1 MDMIIYVIGI
11 ANVIL
16 QFLTRNTLFA
26 YFGFVCLFIYA
37 LSLFVKQKKITL
49 IVGIISFLCITAYAL
64 NSHSVFGN
72 LINDYI
78 AVAVESVLALAVFIV
93 YMVQSKEPPSIEGG
107 SAFRGQ
113 VGYEVHP
120 KLFPSVRQIEWLH
133 TLINLFCL

>member
-1 MDMIIYVIGI
+1 MIIYVIGI

-16 QFLTRNTLFA
+16 QFLTRNTMFA

-49 IVGIISFLCITAYAL
+49 ICGVVSLLCITVYAL
-64 NSHSVFGN
+64 YNHYLFGY
-72 LINDYI
+72 LIGDYM
-78 AVAVESVLALAVFIV
+78 AVAVESVLTLTVFIV

-120 KLFPSVRQIEWLH
+120 IFFPYVPQIEWLH
-133 TLINLFCL
+133 TLKGLIC

>member
-1 MDMIIYVIGI
+1 MIIYVIGI

-26 YFGFVCLFIYA
+26 YFGFVCLFVYA

-49 IVGIISFLCITAYAL
+49 ICGVVSLLCVTAYAL
-64 NSHSVFGN
+64 YNHYLFGY
-72 LINDYI
+72 LIGDYI
-78 AVAVESVLALAVFIV
+78 AVAVESVLSLAVFIV

-120 KLFPSVRQIEWLH
+120 IFFPYVPQIEWLH
-133 TLINLFCL
+133 TLKGLIC

>member
-1 MDMIIYVIGI
+1 MIIYVIGI

-49 IVGIISFLCITAYAL
+49 ICGVVSLLCITAYAL
-64 NSHSVFGN
+64 YNHYLFGY
-72 LINDYI
+72 LIGDYI
-78 AVAVESVLALAVFIV
+78 AVAVESVLTLTVFIV
-93 YMVQSKEPPSIEGG
+93 YMLQSKEPPSIEGG

-120 KLFPSVRQIEWLH
+120 IFFPYVPQIEWLH
-133 TLINLFCL
+133 TLKGLIC

>member
-1 MDMIIYVIGI
+1 MIIYVIGI

-49 IVGIISFLCITAYAL
+49 ICGVVSLLCVTAYAL
-64 NSHSVFGN
+64 YNHYLFGY
-72 LINDYI
+72 LIGDYI
-78 AVAVESVLALAVFIV
+78 AVAVESVLTLTVFIV
-93 YMVQSKEPPSIEGG
+93 YMLQSKEPPSIEGG

-120 KLFPSVRQIEWLH
+120 IFFPYVPQIEWLH
-133 TLINLFCL
+133 TLKGLIC

>member
-1 MDMIIYVIGI
+1 MIIYVIGI

-49 IVGIISFLCITAYAL
+49 ICGVVSLLCITAYAL
-64 NSHSVFGN
+64 YNHYLFGY
-72 LINDYI
+72 LIGDYM
-78 AVAVESVLALAVFIV
+78 AVAVESVLVLAVFIV
-93 YMVQSKEPPSIEGG
+93 YMAQSKEPPSIEGG

-120 KLFPSVRQIEWLH
+120 IFFPYVPQIEWLH
-133 TLINLFCL
+133 TLKGLIC

>member
-1 MDMIIYVIGI
+1 MIIYVIGI

-49 IVGIISFLCITAYAL
+49 ICGVVSLLCVTACAL
-64 NSHSVFGN
+64 YNHYLFGY
-72 LINDYI
+72 LIGDYI
-78 AVAVESVLALAVFIV
+78 AVAVESVLTLTVFIV
-93 YMVQSKEPPSIEGG
+93 YMLQSKEPPSIEGG

-120 KLFPSVRQIEWLH
+120 IFFPYVPQIEWLH
-133 TLINLFCL
+133 TLKGLIC

>member
-1 MDMIIYVIGI
+1 MIIYVIGI

-16 QFLTRNTLFA
+16 QFLTRNTIFA

-37 LSLFVKQKKITL
+37 LSLFLKQKKFTL

-64 NSHSVFGN
+64 YSHSIFGD
-72 LINDYI
+72 LINDYL

-113 VGYEVHP
+113 VGFVVHP
-120 KLFPSVRQIEWLH
+120 IPFPSVQGIE
-133 TLINLFCL
+133 

>member
-1 MDMIIYVIGI
+1 MIIYVIGI

-26 YFGFVCLFIYA
+26 YFGFVCLFVYA
-37 LSLFVKQKKITL
+37 LSLFVKQNKITL
-49 IVGIISFLCITAYAL
+49 ICGVVSLLCVTAYAL
-64 NSHSVFGN
+64 YNHYLFGY
-72 LINDYI
+72 LIGDYI
-78 AVAVESVLALAVFIV
+78 AVAVESVLSLAVFIV

-120 KLFPSVRQIEWLH
+120 IFFPYVPQIEWLH
-133 TLINLFCL
+133 TLKGLIC

>member
-1 MDMIIYVIGI
+1 MIIYVIGI

-49 IVGIISFLCITAYAL
+49 ICGVVSLLCVTAYAL
-64 NSHSVFGN
+64 FNHYLFGY
-72 LINDYI
+72 LIGDYI

-93 YMVQSKEPPSIEGG
+93 YMLQSKEPPSIEGG

-113 VGYEVHP
+113 VEYEVHP
-120 KLFPSVRQIEWLH
+120 IFFPYVPQIEWLH
-133 TLINLFCL
+133 TLKGLIC

>member
-1 MDMIIYVIGI
+1 MIIYVIGI

-49 IVGIISFLCITAYAL
+49 ICGGVSLLCVTAYAL
-64 NSHSVFGN
+64 YSHYLFGY
-72 LINDYI
+72 LIGDYI

-120 KLFPSVRQIEWLH
+120 ISFPYAPQIELLH
-133 TLINLFCL
+133 TLKGLIC

>member
-1 MDMIIYVIGI
+1 MIIYVIGI

-49 IVGIISFLCITAYAL
+49 ICGVVSLLCVNVYAL
-64 NSHSVFGN
+64 YNHIIFGN
-72 LINDYI
+72 LINDYL
-78 AVAVESVLALAVFIV
+78 AVAVESVLTIAVFIV
-93 YMVQSKEPPSIEGG
+93 YMLQSKEPPSIEGG
-107 SAFRGQ
+107 SVSFKGQ
-113 VGYEVHP
+113 VEFAIHP
-120 KLFPSVRQIEWLH
+120 KSFPYVPQIELLH

>member
-1 MDMIIYVIGI
+1 MIIYVIGI

-26 YFGFVCLFIYA
+26 YFGFVCLFVYA

-49 IVGIISFLCITAYAL
+49 ICGVVSLLCVTAYAL
-64 NSHSVFGN
+64 YNHYLFGY
-72 LINDYI
+72 LIGDYM
-78 AVAVESVLALAVFIV
+78 AVAVESVLVLAVFIV
-93 YMVQSKEPPSIEGG
+93 YMAQSKEPPSNEGG

-120 KLFPSVRQIEWLH
+120 IFFPYVPQIEWLH
-133 TLINLFCL
+133 TLKGLIC

>member
-1 MDMIIYVIGI
+1 MIIYVIGI

-49 IVGIISFLCITAYAL
+49 ICGVVSLLCVTAYAL
-64 NSHSVFGN
+64 YSHYLFGY
-72 LINDYI
+72 LIGDYI

-120 KLFPSVRQIEWLH
+120 IFFPYVPQIEWLQ
-133 TLINLFCL
+133 TLKGLIC

>member
-1 MDMIIYVIGI
+1 MIIYVIGI

-37 LSLFVKQKKITL
+37 LSLFVEQKKFTL
-49 IVGIISFLCITAYAL
+49 IAGIISLLCITAYASYNHYL
-64 NSHSVFGN
+64 FGY
-72 LINDYI
+72 LIGDYI

-120 KLFPSVRQIEWLH
+120 ISFPYVPQIELLH
-133 TLINLFCL
+133 TLKGLIC